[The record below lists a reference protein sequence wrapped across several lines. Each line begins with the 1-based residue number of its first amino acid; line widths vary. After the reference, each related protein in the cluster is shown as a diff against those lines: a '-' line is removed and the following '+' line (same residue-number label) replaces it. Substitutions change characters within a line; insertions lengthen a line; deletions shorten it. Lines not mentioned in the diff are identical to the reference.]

1 MYNIVSL
8 AFLLVEKNPYVIRN
22 LNKKIGSYLD
32 RAQELMVE

>member
-8 AFLLVEKNPYVIRN
+8 VFLLVEKNPYVIRN
-22 LNKKIGSYLD
+22 LNEKICIYAD